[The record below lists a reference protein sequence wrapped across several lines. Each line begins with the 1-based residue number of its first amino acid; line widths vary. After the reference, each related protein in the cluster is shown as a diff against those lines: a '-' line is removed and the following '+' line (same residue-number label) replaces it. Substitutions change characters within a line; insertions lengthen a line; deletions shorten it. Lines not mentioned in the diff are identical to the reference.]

1 MKKIRFLFITLVIF
15 LSLSSVNVFAQEDE
29 NNMQETEQEDNNENQ
44 KQEILALINDSLKD
58 IENKLKD
65 IDDKILNVKKQ
76 EEFEYY
82 PAIRLSVDTP
92 IFGMSSLVENKLRVK
107 KDISTSDVANKYSI
121 RDIVKNKKIRLPDSI
136 LGSIVMSTK
145 EYSIDK
151 KMTVPQLKL
160 TLIKTIQYLSQVE
173 SANQFIDT
181 QTNNIF
187 RDYINDTKKETMKD
201 VRDRN
206 TKIQKSLVEVSD
218 NIKVLNFL
226 GEDVTEYKEEY
237 TSISEQL
244 YKNTKKVKN
253 SLILDDELTEL
264 VKDSIANESKIIDL
278 QQKVSTA
285 YNKAVEKMDY
295 DTFLSNL
302 KNNFKTKYDNIKKY
316 IDSASETKEGESD
329 GEVVTVV
336 NYEVTSKATLDYM
349 KIALD
354 EVNTEIK
361 NINKDKKEE
370 SSEENKE
377 EEEQVENS
385 EDKKAETKEEKEK
398 KIEDNKQKIDEWY
411 SKYKEVLSREHRF
424 YIDNINML
432 LRDSNDKM
440 SSIIAQINSGIKIK
454 NDIFNYTKYIY
465 VDLPESLNNYMDEN
479 NINSMIEKSS
489 LISKLKKELSNLSKI
504 NKSITTMYD
513 EVISEIF
520 KS

>member
-29 NNMQETEQEDNNENQ
+29 NNMQEAKQEESNEDQ
-44 KQEILALINDSLKD
+44 KQDILALIDDSLKD

-65 IDDKILNVKKQ
+65 IDDKVLNVKKQ

-218 NIKVLNFL
+218 NIKVLSFL

-237 TSISEQL
+237 NNISEQL

-264 VKDSIANESKIIDL
+264 VKDSVASESKIIDL

-285 YNKAVEKMDY
+285 YNKAVENMEY
-295 DTFLSNL
+295 ATFL
-302 KNNFKTKYDNIKKY
+302 KNVKSNFKTKYDNIKKY

-329 GEVVTVV
+329 EEVVTVV

-361 NINKDKKEE
+361 DINKDKKEE

-377 EEEQVENS
+377 EEQVENS
-385 EDKKAETKEEKEK
+385 EDKKKETKEEKEK
-398 KIEDNKQKIDEWY
+398 IIEDNKQKIDEWY

-432 LRDSNDKM
+432 LRDSNNKM

-465 VDLPESLNNYMDEN
+465 IDLPERLNNYMDEN
-479 NINSMIEKSS
+479 NINSMIEKSN
-489 LISKLKKELSNLSKI
+489 LISKLKKELNNLSLT
-504 NKSITTMYD
+504 NNNITKMYD
-513 EVISEIF
+513 EVIEEIL